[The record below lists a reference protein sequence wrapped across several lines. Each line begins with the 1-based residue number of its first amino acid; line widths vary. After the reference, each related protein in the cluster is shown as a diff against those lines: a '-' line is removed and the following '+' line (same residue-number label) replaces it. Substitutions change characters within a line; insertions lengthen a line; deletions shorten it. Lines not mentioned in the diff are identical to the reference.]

1 MMSGAPSASEGPGRE
16 FLTLN
21 AQQQSAVSS
30 AVRAAARGELTQAVS
45 EVRSVLDAEE
55 VEPSVGMQLR
65 KLLIGWFE
73 AMDALDQCRMT
84 ATEGVADLRARVGE
98 THELTLVMRHSELYW
113 MCMTGYDQVARDK
126 FPALIRDI
134 ERKMGR
140 THDLAWAARTNSAMP
155 LKRSGD
161 FAGAAR
167 IYRRLLRDMSA
178 LLEDTDVPMLTTRD
192 NLAEV
197 LACDGQ
203 YEESTQLY
211 EALLADVV
219 ETRREADPAVLRLRD
234 EIASNLFCL
243 GEHQRAR
250 ELWAILAEDCRR
262 HLGECA
268 PETAR
273 QRTLQIALALQD
285 NDDAGAVRWC
295 RILLDHL
302 PDGFGQE
309 EAEGFRLVME
319 ESQARL
325 EKLDRTRDVE

>member
-1 MMSGAPSASEGPGRE
+1 MTTPADSRSMGRGAEFRALGARQQRVVSGAM
-16 FLTLN
+16 
-21 AQQQSAVSS
+21 
-30 AVRAAARGELTQAVS
+30 RAASRGELSRAVS
-45 EVRSVLDAEE
+45 EVRSVLGSD
-55 VEPSVGMQLR
+55 VEPPAAMQLR
-65 KLLIGWFE
+65 RLLIGWLE
-73 AMDALDQCRMT
+73 AMDLLDQCRMT
-84 ATEGVADLRARVGE
+84 ATEGVADLRARLGE

-113 MCMTGYDQVARDK
+113 MCMTGYDQVARGK

-134 ERKMGR
+134 ERRMGR
-140 THDLAWAARTNSAMP
+140 THELAWAARTNSAMP

-178 LLEDTDVPMLTTRD
+178 VLEDTDLPVLTTRD

-203 YEESTQLY
+203 YEESTHLY

-219 ETRREADPAVLRLRD
+219 AARRAGDPAVLRLRD
-234 EIASNLFCL
+234 EIASNVFCL
-243 GEHQRAR
+243 GDHQRAR

-273 QRTLQIALALQD
+273 QRTLQIALAVQD

-295 RILLDHL
+295 RVLLDNL
-302 PDGFGQE
+302 PDGFGEE
-309 EAEGFRLVME
+309 EAEGLRLIMQESQTRLE
-319 ESQARL
+319 ESGEA
-325 EKLDRTRDVE
+325 V